1 VPGNGGAQSLRDL
14 QVDHDVE
21 LDRPMSRQIAWL
33 VALQNMIHIGRR
45 TAVQVD
51 NIAQLALRKPDYWRA
66 ILAGPLE
73 GSGNNCPFRASI
85 FSVALENS
93 NDRRRYRSYRWP
105 KQARRG

>member
-21 LDRPMSRQIAWL
+21 LDRPLSRQIAWL

-66 ILAGPLE
+66 ILAGPL
-73 GSGNNCPFRASI
+73 GS
-85 FSVALENS
+85 VENQDS
-93 NDRRRYRSYRWP
+93 QIGMFVIQAPKGVWHAAIRFDRRP
-105 KQARRG
+105 VG